1 MLHIYILSDFFGVG
15 WSAGFARGPEQPLSG
30 TLETRIICFFVHS
43 KLISEKPTNRCTNFF
58 PVQRNLKFETPLI
71 VRQIR
76 L

>member
-1 MLHIYILSDFFGVG
+1 MGQR
-15 WSAGFARGPEQPLSG
+15 AGFERGPEQPMSG

-43 KLISEKPTNRCTNFF
+43 KLISEKPTNICTHFF
-58 PVQRNLKFETPLI
+58 SVQRNLKFKTSLI